1 MSLSQWS
8 KIQKGDDSITSYELR
23 NEPLFLRNQF
33 KGVGMF
39 KLPLV
44 KKQEI
49 SLEDVSLVGYDKV
62 NQSGDYGSIVHFFL
76 DDYRFENIYNN
87 PEKKIETLKQ
97 YKAVLTPDF
106 SMYVEMPIALQL
118 FSTFKNRWV
127 GAYLQENGISVIPT
141 VRWGDLTSFNFCFDG
156 IEKGSTVA
164 VSTLGVKKEKSH
176 FMLGYNEMLSR
187 IKPSKIICYG
197 KPFDE
202 MKGEIIEVDYAETN
216 NLSKGYYVVKGG
228 GSASGQSSGNPNSDS
243 SIPKKNIEDLPKN
256 VRDSYKKYE
265 ESGWK
270 GARKDQ
276 SPKTKGGGEFKNIPP
291 KLPQKDS
298 NGRKIDYR
306 EFDVNSKISGK
317 PRDRERFIR
326 GSDGRTYYSDDHYE
340 TFTEMI

>member
-1 MSLSQWS
+1 
-8 KIQKGDDSITSYELR
+8 
-23 NEPLFLRNQF
+23 
-33 KGVGMF
+33 MF

-49 SLEDVSLVGYDKV
+49 SLEDVKLIGYDKV

-202 MKGEIIEVDYAETN
+202 MKGDIIEVDYAQTN
-216 NLSKGYYVVKGG
+216 NLSKGYYIKKIYGCVVKGG
-228 GSASGQSSGNPNSDS
+228 GSASGQSSGNPNHEFDESTDM
-243 SIPKKNIEDLPKN
+243 PKFPGYENKSPGKGYKWKGNPDISKNIGNWHNEKTGESFHWDMKHPKPIGPHWDYFR
-256 VRDSYKKYE
+256 RDTGVKYRIFPDNTWEIKLFE
-265 ESGWK
+265 E
-270 GARKDQ
+270 
-276 SPKTKGGGEFKNIPP
+276 GEE
-291 KLPQKDS
+291 Q
-298 NGRKIDYR
+298 
-306 EFDVNSKISGK
+306 
-317 PRDRERFIR
+317 
-326 GSDGRTYYSDDHYE
+326 YE
-340 TFTEMI
+340 Q